1 MRFATVVIALLLGHG
16 LSASAPAAAT
26 PLTWQMHDLRF
37 ADGGTVTGFFVFDA
51 GLGLMGTYALQV
63 RGGDVAVF
71 PEVDFTSDNSEL
83 LPGHANQAFTF
94 ALPGASG
101 RRDLR
106 LVFAEPLTEVPATRT
121 LALTGHVSV
130 DCYNCDP
137 FRAFVDGR
145 AVSAVVATMP
155 WSRSALLL
163 AVGSVGLAAMA
174 RRVRRRR
181 HPPEGAR

>member
-1 MRFATVVIALLLGHG
+1 MRFATVVIALLVGHG
-16 LSASAPAAAT
+16 LGGSAPAAAT

-51 GLGLMGTYALQV
+51 ALGLIGTYALQV
-63 RGGDVAVF
+63 RGGDTAVF
-71 PEVDFTSDNSEL
+71 PEVDFTSDNSEV
-83 LPGHANQAFTF
+83 LPGHASQAFTF
-94 ALPGASG
+94 ALPVPSG

-121 LALTGHVSV
+121 LVLTGHVSV

-145 AVSAVVATMP
+145 AVSAVVATIP
-155 WSRSALLL
+155 WSHSALVL
-163 AVGSVGLAAMA
+163 AVGSVGLAAMGW
-174 RRVRRRR
+174 RVRRRR
-181 HPPEGAR
+181 QEPEGAR